1 MFPEICRKSVS
12 YGSRQPYLIDNNSVL
27 VQHILPISSSCIQ
40 HTNRKQADWEA
51 NKISEDMYPKFF
63 FFEKFMYPKFDSVEN
78 CTYSAAYAIALL
90 VSLHHSAHR
99 IGGNQED
106 RTSGDGY
113 QGHRESRGRTPGCEE
128 DLRRSAGDGA
138 RARVAENE

>member
-40 HTNRKQADWEA
+40 HTYRKQSDREA
-51 NKISEDMYPKFF
+51 NKISEDMYPKF
-63 FFEKFMYPKFDSVEN
+63 DSIEN
-78 CTYSAAYAIALL
+78 CTYSPAYAIALL
-90 VSLHHSAHR
+90 VSLHNSAHR

>member
-1 MFPEICRKSVS
+1 
-12 YGSRQPYLIDNNSVL
+12 
-27 VQHILPISSSCIQ
+27 
-40 HTNRKQADWEA
+40 
-51 NKISEDMYPKFF
+51 
-63 FFEKFMYPKFDSVEN
+63 MYPKFDSVEN

>member
-40 HTNRKQADWEA
+40 HTYRKQSDREA
-51 NKISEDMYPKFF
+51 NKISED
-63 FFEKFMYPKFDSVEN
+63 MYPKFDSVEN

>member
-40 HTNRKQADWEA
+40 HTYRKQSDREA
-51 NKISEDMYPKFF
+51 NKISEDMYPKF
-63 FFEKFMYPKFDSVEN
+63 DSIEN

-138 RARVAENE
+138 RARVA

>member
-40 HTNRKQADWEA
+40 HTCRKQSDREANKISEDREA

-63 FFEKFMYPKFDSVEN
+63 F
-78 CTYSAAYAIALL
+78 
-90 VSLHHSAHR
+90 
-99 IGGNQED
+99 
-106 RTSGDGY
+106 
-113 QGHRESRGRTPGCEE
+113 
-128 DLRRSAGDGA
+128 
-138 RARVAENE
+138 